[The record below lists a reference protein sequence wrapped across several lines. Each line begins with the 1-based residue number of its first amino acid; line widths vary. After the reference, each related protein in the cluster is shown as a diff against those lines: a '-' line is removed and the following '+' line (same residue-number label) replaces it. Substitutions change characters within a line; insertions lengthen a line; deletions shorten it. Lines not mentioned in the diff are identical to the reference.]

1 MLSWVPAKRPTA
13 NECLRHCYFGGH
25 MEVQRSG
32 SQAENSVPS
41 YQMAKNSSNTGLDL
55 SLNGSSINQQVGL
68 NVPASLSNSNA

>member
-1 MLSWVPAKRPTA
+1 
-13 NECLRHCYFGGH
+13 

-55 SLNGSSINQQVGL
+55 SLNGSSINQQVGM